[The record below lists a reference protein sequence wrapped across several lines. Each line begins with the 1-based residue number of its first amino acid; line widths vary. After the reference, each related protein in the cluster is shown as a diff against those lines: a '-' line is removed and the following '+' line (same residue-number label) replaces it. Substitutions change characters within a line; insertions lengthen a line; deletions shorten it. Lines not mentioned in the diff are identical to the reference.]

1 MSRRTAREISVKEE
15 LIDNKNIRI
24 KIGTAENRNSPET
37 IYINCSFWI
46 KTIENIF
53 ENAEK
58 SKYYLK
64 SEIQNIFNKKISEFL
79 KNSKILPFNKEN
91 IYICNIPENFNYND
105 KYNFIYL
112 EIYLHTINLDGEI
125 KYSLNNKKD
134 VELFDE
140 AVKLSNIIGNE
151 LLELESSFYL
161 NKKSR

>member
-15 LIDNKNIRI
+15 LINNKNIRI
-24 KIGTAENRNSPET
+24 KIGTVENRNSPET

-46 KTIENIF
+46 KTIESIF

-64 SEIQNIFNKKISEFL
+64 TEIQNIFNKKISEFL
-79 KNSKILPFNKEN
+79 KSSKVLPFKKEN

-112 EIYLHTINLDGEI
+112 EIYLHTINLDSEI

-134 VELFDE
+134 VELFNE
-140 AVKLSNIIGNE
+140 AIKLSNIIGNE
-151 LLELESSFYL
+151 LLGLENNFYL